1 MCRKNA
7 PEFGLIAPPRQV
19 QAPRMA
25 KKKDDLATRAV
36 AINEILARIY
46 PDAKCSLKFRS
57 PYQLLVATI
66 LSAQCTDERVN
77 MVTPALFKKYPDAG
91 SLAAAVQ
98 EELEQDI
105 KSTGFFRNKSKSLR
119 GMASGV
125 VEKFG
130 GKIPRTMEELR
141 ELPGVGR
148 KTANV
153 VLGNCFDTPG
163 ITVDTHVQRVTR
175 RLGLTKN
182 EDPDKIEQDLNA
194 VVPQPEWTHFSH
206 RIILHGRATCQA
218 RRPLCETCPVAQ
230 HCAYFQKFRTPEKI
244 REAENSR

>member
-1 MCRKNA
+1 
-7 PEFGLIAPPRQV
+7 
-19 QAPRMA
+19 MA
-25 KKKDDLATRAV
+25 KKEQLAARAR
-36 AINEILARIY
+36 AINDILARVY
-46 PDAKCSLKFRS
+46 PGAKCSLNFKS
-57 PYQLLVATI
+57 PFHLLVATI

-77 MVTPALFKKYPDAG
+77 MVTPGLFKKYPNPKA
-91 SLAAAVQ
+91 LAAAEQ

-119 GMASGV
+119 GMAQGV

-130 GKIPRTMEELR
+130 GKVPSTMEELR

-175 RLGLTKN
+175 RLGLTGN
-182 EDPDKIEQDLNA
+182 EDPEKIEQDLNA

-206 RIILHGRATCQA
+206 RIILHGRAICQA
-218 RRPLCETCPVAQ
+218 RRPLCEECPVA
-230 HCAYFQKFRTPEKI
+230 AYCDYFAKFRSPEQRRAAAAAGRTGRTSIK
-244 REAENSR
+244 RGVKRK